1 MSGKV
6 LITENLQATRIM
18 LNKLVYETYGVK
30 VDERDMF
37 LEMILEKLALK
48 SYQVTTEDFVN
59 AFTMADDVEKK
70 DFQSITSNQI
80 ILLIDNYFRIKHS
93 LIGCIDEILQKQ
105 AEYSQR
111 DYLER
116 KFIQEVMNDVNDC
129 VINERWTLDI
139 HKSATAYRVGLD
151 ENLLSRI
158 RRAYID
164 NQEAIDREVKDFLA
178 QAPFN
183 GMYHKEPIV
192 KFHFSAKKLFPSD

>member
-37 LEMILEKLALK
+37 LEMILEKLEVK
-48 SYQVTTEDFVN
+48 PYQVTTEDFVN

-116 KFIQEVMNDVNDC
+116 KFIQEVMSEVNDC
-129 VINERWTLDI
+129 VVNERWTLDI